1 MPEQKITTHVITA
14 NKLVVYRRERS
25 TIWQCRY
32 KVDGHWQR
40 ATTKERDLAQAKERA
55 HELLIEAE
63 IRKRQNLPVVTRKFR
78 NIAALAIKRMEEE
91 LKSGAGLASYKE
103 YIRVT
108 EQYLIP
114 VLGNR
119 SVTNIDLASL
129 AELAQYTA
137 DQLGHAPSKSTE
149 LKHNAALSRVFDEAV
164 IRGFLTDANRPKLET
179 QGTTG
184 DRRPAFE
191 LHELSA
197 VLKNFDEWIGNAR
210 NAASRERREILRD
223 YVEMLVDTGARPGVE
238 LLNLR
243 WNQIKYR
250 NNPSKRDIPAA
261 VEENNV
267 YDDFGPADAVTN
279 LNRTVEMTVSGK
291 TGTRVIIGRQPTVT
305 ALVRIARR
313 NYGVEGSALEPLK
326 DVAKPDNTDYVLRA
340 KGSRLDVS
348 SSFQKMLT
356 DYLTEYKLLIDPVT
370 EQKRVFYSFRHT
382 YATLALT
389 HDRVPIH
396 TLAQQMGTSVL
407 MIERHYSHLKV
418 VNAIDQ
424 LRGEETRRLIAQTAT
439 YDEIYQSERS
449 KKSKSNQ
456 T

>member
-1 MPEQKITTHVITA
+1 MPEQKETTHVITA
-14 NKLVVYRRERS
+14 NKLIVYRRERS
-25 TIWQCRY
+25 GIWQCRY
-32 KVDGHWQR
+32 KVDGRWQR
-40 ATTKERDLAQAKERA
+40 ATTKERELARAKERA

-63 IRKRQNLPVVTRKFR
+63 IRKRQNLPVITRKFR
-78 NIAALAIKRMEEE
+78 SIAALAIKRMEDEV
-91 LKSGAGLASYKE
+91 KAGAGLASYEE
-103 YIRVT
+103 YIRVI

-114 VLGNR
+114 ALGNR
-119 SVTNIDLASL
+119 SITNIDLESL

-137 DQLGHAPSKSTE
+137 DKLGHAPSKSTE
-149 LKHNAALSRVFDEAV
+149 LKHNAALNRVFDEAV
-164 IRGFLTDANRPKLET
+164 IRGFLTEANRPKLET

-210 NAASRERREILRD
+210 NAASRERREIMRD
-223 YVEMLVDTGARPGVE
+223 YVEILVDTGARPGDE

-250 NNPSKRDIPAA
+250 NNPAKHAVPAA

-267 YDDFGPADAVTN
+267 HDEFGPTDTVTN

-291 TGTRVIIGRQPTVT
+291 TGTRVIIGRQPTVA

-313 NYGVEGSALEPLK
+313 NYGVAGTVLEPLR
-326 DVAKPDNTDYVLRA
+326 DVAKPNNTDYVLRA
-340 KGSRLDVS
+340 KENQLDVS

-356 DYLTEYKLLIDPVT
+356 SYLTEYKLLIDPVT

-439 YDEIYQSERS
+439 YDEIYRSQRS
-449 KKSKSNQ
+449 KDRKNN
-456 T
+456 